1 MVRLSDIQEAREKI
15 TGSVHKT
22 PLKHSTTFSRM
33 TGGEV
38 HLKLEN
44 LQRTGSFK
52 VRGALNKILSLSQE
66 ERSKGVI
73 AASAGNHAQ
82 GVALASTTIGIK
94 SVIVM
99 PRDAAHA
106 KVEATQG
113 YGAEVVLEGDD
124 YDAAYQ
130 KARELQEQHGYTFV
144 HAYDDP
150 AIIAGQG
157 TVGLEIHEDL
167 GDVDTVL
174 VAIGGGGLISGV
186 AVALKALG
194 PNVRVVGVE
203 AEGAA
208 STFMAHKAGKRVL
221 LDSARTIADGI
232 ATRIVG
238 ERTFELIEE
247 HVDEIVTVSDREIAR
262 AILMLLERGKTVVEG
277 AGAAPVAALL
287 AGKVDVEGQKTVAV
301 LSGGNIDITLM
312 GEIVQRGLM
321 MEGRILRFTTVL
333 PDRPGA
339 LKGII
344 DLIAEHRGNLLR
356 IQHDRELPS
365 LSLDQTLVDVEVETR
380 GPEHLRR
387 LVDALGEKGYQVQ
400 VRVGQDDA
408 E

>member
-1 MVRLSDIQEAREKI
+1 MVALANIEQARRRI
-15 TGSVHKT
+15 SQSIHHT
-22 PLKHSTTFSRM
+22 PLKHSMTFSRM

-38 HLKLEN
+38 YLKLEN

-52 VRGALNKILSLSQE
+52 IRGAVNKILSLSSE
-66 ERSKGVI
+66 ERAKGVI

-82 GVALASTTIGIK
+82 GVALGASTLGIK
-94 SVIVM
+94 SVVVM
-99 PRDAAHA
+99 PREASHA

-113 YGAEVVLEGDD
+113 YGAEVILTGDD
-124 YDAAYQ
+124 YDAAYTE
-130 KARELQEQHGYTFV
+130 ARKQQEEHGYTFV

-157 TVGLEIHEDL
+157 TIGLEIFEDL
-167 GDVDTVL
+167 KDVDTVL
-174 VAIGGGGLISGV
+174 VSVGGGGLISGL
-186 AVALKALG
+186 AVALKALR
-194 PNVRVVGVE
+194 PEVRIIGVE
-203 AEGAA
+203 ADGAA
-208 STFMAHKAGKRVL
+208 SAFEARAQHKRVL
-221 LDSARTIADGI
+221 LDSPRTIADGI

-238 ERTFELIEE
+238 EQTYALIEE
-247 HVDEIVTVSDREIAR
+247 HVDELVTVTDREIAR

-287 AGKVDVEGQKTVAV
+287 SRKVDVTGKKAVAV

-321 MEGRILRFTTVL
+321 EEGRILRFTTIL

-344 DLIAEHRGNLLR
+344 DLVAEHRGNLLR

-365 LSLDQTLVDVEVETR
+365 LSLDQTLVEIEVETR
-380 GPEHLRR
+380 GPDHLR
-387 LVDALGEKGYQVQ
+387 ALTAALRDGGYEMQ
-400 VRVGQDDA
+400 VRVG

>member
-1 MVRLSDIQEAREKI
+1 MVQLKDIEDARRKI
-15 TGSVHKT
+15 GSMIHHT
-22 PLKHSTTFSRM
+22 QLKHSMTFSRA

-52 VRGALNKILSLSQE
+52 IRGALNKILSLSE
-66 ERSKGVI
+66 AERSQGVI

-82 GVALASTTIGIK
+82 GVALAATTVGIK

-113 YGAEVVLEGDD
+113 YGAEVVLTGED
-124 YDAAYQ
+124 YDAAYK

-150 AIIAGQG
+150 AVIAGQG
-157 TVGLEIHEDL
+157 TLGLEILEDL
-167 GDVDTVL
+167 RDVDTVV
-174 VAIGGGGLISGV
+174 VAIGGGGLISGA
-186 AVALKALG
+186 AVALKAKN
-194 PNVRVVGVE
+194 PKIRVVGVE

-208 STFMAHKAGKRVL
+208 SAFAARQQEKRVL
-221 LDSARTIADGI
+221 LDSPRTIADGI

-247 HVDEIVTVSDREIAR
+247 HVDELVTVSDREIAR

-287 AGKVDVEGQKTVAV
+287 AKKLDVRDEKVVAV

-321 MEGRILRFTTVL
+321 EEGRILRFTTVL

-344 DLIAEHRGNLLR
+344 DLVAQHRGNLLR

-365 LSLDQTLVDVEVETR
+365 LSLDQTLVDIEVETR
-380 GPEHLRR
+380 GPQHLRT
-387 LVDALGEKGYQVQ
+387 VVAALREQGYEMQ
-400 VRVGQDDA
+400 VRIG

>member
-1 MVRLSDIQEAREKI
+1 MVELADIEQARRNIKDSI
-15 TGSVHKT
+15 HHT
-22 PLKHSTTFSRM
+22 PLKHSMTFSRM

-38 HLKLEN
+38 YLKLEN

-52 VRGALNKILSLSQE
+52 IRGAVNKILSLSKE
-66 ERSKGVI
+66 ERAKGVI

-82 GVALASTTIGIK
+82 GVALGATTLGIK
-94 SVIVM
+94 SVVVM
-99 PRDAAHA
+99 PREASHA

-113 YGAEVVLEGDD
+113 YGAEVILTGDD
-124 YDAAYQ
+124 YDAAYAE
-130 KARELQEQHGYTFV
+130 ARKQQEEHGYTFV

-157 TVGLEIHEDL
+157 TVGLEILEDL
-167 GDVDTVL
+167 KDVDTVL
-174 VAIGGGGLISGV
+174 VSVGGGGLISGV
-186 AVALKALG
+186 ALALKALR
-194 PNVRVVGVE
+194 PEVQIIGVE

-208 STFMAHKAGKRVL
+208 SAFEARKQQKRVL
-221 LDSARTIADGI
+221 LDSPRTIADGI

-238 ERTFELIEE
+238 ETTYALIEE
-247 HVDEIVTVSDREIAR
+247 HVDELVTVSDREIAR

-277 AGAAPVAALL
+277 AGAASVAALL
-287 AGKVDVEGQKTVAV
+287 ARKVDVTGKKAVAV

-312 GEIVQRGLM
+312 GEIVQRGLIE
-321 MEGRILRFTTVL
+321 EGRILRFTTVL

-344 DLIAEHRGNLLR
+344 DLVAEHRGNLLR

-365 LSLDQTLVDVEVETR
+365 LSLDQTLVEIEVETR
-380 GPEHLRR
+380 GPDHLRT
-387 LVDALGEKGYQVQ
+387 LTTALRDHGYEMQ
-400 VRVGQDDA
+400 VRVG

>member
-1 MVRLSDIQEAREKI
+1 MVDLRDVEKAREKI
-15 TGSVHKT
+15 RDSVHRT
-22 PLKHSTTFSRM
+22 PLKHSTTFSRF
-33 TGGEV
+33 TGGQV

-52 VRGALNKILSLSQE
+52 IRGALNKILSLSE
-66 ERSKGVI
+66 KERERGVI

-82 GVALASTTIGIK
+82 GVALAATTIGIK

-99 PRDAAHA
+99 PTDAAHA

-113 YGAEVVLEGDD
+113 YGAEVVLTGED

-130 KARELQEQHGYTFV
+130 RARELQEEHGYTFV

-150 AIIAGQG
+150 AVIAGQG
-157 TVGLEIHEDL
+157 TIALEILEDL
-167 GDVDTVL
+167 KEVDTV
-174 VAIGGGGLISGV
+174 VTSIGGGGLISGI
-186 AVALKALG
+186 ALALKAVK
-194 PNVRVVGVE
+194 PEVRVVGVE

-208 STFMAHKAGKRVL
+208 SAFAAREKKERVL
-221 LDSARTIADGI
+221 LDSPRTIADGI

-238 ERTFELIEE
+238 ENTFKIIEE
-247 HVDEIVTVSDREIAR
+247 HVDELVTVSDREIAR

-287 AGKVDVEGQKTVAV
+287 SKKVDVEGQNVVAV

-321 MEGRILRFTTVL
+321 EEGRILRFSTVL

-344 DLIAEHRGNLLR
+344 DMVAQHRGNLLR

-365 LSLDQTLVDVEVETR
+365 LSLDQTLVEIEVETR

-387 LVDALGEKGYQVQ
+387 LVAALRDEGYEMQ
-400 VRVGQDDA
+400 VRVGA
-408 E
+408 